1 MKTRTVMN
9 NNIIAQ
15 TAVYLLALLWLC
27 LPVSVFASDEIP
39 LVTAEFYVQENAVT
53 LCGEAKQ
60 FQSTINTSGA
70 IVSTSP
76 DFADSRTF
84 LSESLDPTPF
94 SVHMRIPNDLAWDTV
109 YYYKLYAGALNGQYA
124 ESAVSSFR
132 TPGAP
137 ESETPRE
144 LYRVRASWEDAQS
157 QVGAFEVWENAV
169 ACADA
174 YGLRVYDSQGRLKY
188 APVKVAASVASAPS
202 EAVSET
208 TQSVPAP
215 SSEPV
220 ESKAASAESQAES
233 SKIVLNTIQTSSPQS
248 SLKDALSSEQE
259 QGKAE
264 NYTGSIV
271 LMIVLVVL
279 AAAVVVLLI
288 KRKREES

>member
-1 MKTRTVMN
+1 MKTRTGTKHN
-9 NNIIAQ
+9 LIAQ
-15 TAVYLLALLWLC
+15 TAVYLLALLCLC
-27 LPVSVFASDEIP
+27 LPVSVFAADEIP
-39 LVTAEFYVQENAVT
+39 LVTAESYVQEKSVT

-94 SVHMRIPNDLAWDTV
+94 SVHMRVPNDLAWNTV
-109 YYYKLYAGALNGQYA
+109 YYYKLYAGAPNGQYA
-124 ESAVSSFR
+124 ESAVFSFR
-132 TPGAP
+132 TPSAP

-144 LYRVRASWEDAQS
+144 LYRVRASWEDVQS

-188 APVKVAASVASAPS
+188 APVKVVASVVLASS
-202 EAVSET
+202 EAGSET
-208 TQSVPAP
+208 LQSVPASTP
-215 SSEPV
+215 EQSSSV
-220 ESKAASAESQAES
+220 ASVTSQAES
-233 SKIVLNTIQTSSPQS
+233 SKMVINTIETSSPQS
-248 SLKDALSSEQE
+248 SLKDALSAGQEQE
-259 QGKAE
+259 KAE
-264 NYTGSIV
+264 NHTGSIV